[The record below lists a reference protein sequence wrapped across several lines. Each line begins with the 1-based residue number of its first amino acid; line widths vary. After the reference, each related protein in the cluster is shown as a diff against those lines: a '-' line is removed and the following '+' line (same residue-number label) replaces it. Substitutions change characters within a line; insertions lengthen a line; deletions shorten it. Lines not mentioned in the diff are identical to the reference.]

1 MENKNSK
8 NANINKFFNKLYVSY
23 PNLKNIDKSYDLVN
37 NQDVANYK
45 KINYVYTTENSD
57 KWFVKQEKD
66 NQEIFFFGQIKE
78 GIPQQTSFILK
89 FDNQSLYSKDC
100 NGIIN
105 TKNVYVNTEYFINN
119 YPTFKTK
126 LNETTIDVFING
138 VPHNINVI
146 KLGEYVEN
154 IEQLL
159 TNLNTLLNELDD
171 YKNAKLEKINKINE
185 KTSKENIEIT
195 LNEKSCEICGKKLK
209 RHEKKLC
216 KKCSRKKHA
225 GNILIKLLKHVEPQT
240 PFKKDDLNKVFSS
253 DNEINDCI
261 WSLEDFNLIKH
272 ENNEYFLVEKTT
284 LNKFI
289 NKYSSLEDNSTKE
302 TIKKEEPKKLNK
314 TCAICKKT
322 LSKSKFYKSKKTK
335 DGLEDYCKN
344 CKRYVNTANYLNEL
358 TQEIIPGSKFKVTD
372 LNNNFENPIELIGRL
387 WELQDFDLLTYDTNE
402 DTYILKDLNTCQNFL
417 EKYYISDSITIK
429 PKLKKD
435 EKVNELTKEEQM
447 NIVIDSILDGK
458 TEKEAAELA
467 GINLYKI
474 THWFNEGKNNTGK
487 ENISFYRRYSEA
499 KKQSEINSIQNFY
512 TLESFNN
519 KTDLTIADTLRKQQ
533 MENVLK
539 EIGSGSSM
547 KTAAFNSSI
556 TYETLQY
563 WYKRGKQNF
572 GEEYNEFYEKINILQ
587 SPIETPKPKEQIIKK
602 QNDIPEIEKN
612 LPDLYKPILN
622 PLPHKIKKL
631 FRGVKE
637 SESGFAWVKKD
648 RNSWRYDR
656 QRKDNRQIITRKNI
670 YELYLAV
677 QEHGYLW
684 GVRNL
689 KKAKETLIQSKLPV
703 TENNGSFQ
711 MEELPKLYQHIL
723 DPLPFEIKKLFVG
736 AKESESGFAWVKK
749 DRNSWRYDRQQ
760 KENRQSISKK
770 TIYELYLAV
779 KEKNYIWG
787 VRNLEKA
794 KETLKQSNVPIVNE
808 EFKKD
813 DKFEHILDPLPEKYS
828 KRFKK
833 PSSSGLSWVT
843 KINNT
848 WGYINPTDNV
858 RIYDINI
865 YNLYLK
871 VKDKNLPWGVRDL
884 QKAKESLAQCEKPD
898 ITNEI
903 NENIPKS
910 ANITCTY
917 FSNKDIT
924 KIIINGSINDNE
936 LFNMINYFK
945 EFEKNTIRI
954 ITTRHSN
961 YTEVF
966 MEFNLKKSDLNE
978 FKKIVEKFN
987 VETIKENKKNITKN
1001 SDSVDEYNEK
1011 HLLKEK
1017 SDNTINLYYDLKNN
1031 LLSKYENIDLIAK
1044 NTYWVFKINNK
1055 VIASIIPFNE
1065 YLKTYINSDNIN
1077 DYKNKTKDFSNIP
1090 HLGIGN
1096 HLLYIKSKEDNLYF
1110 LKLFKQSYV
1119 EKIN

>member
-656 QRKDNRQIITRKNI
+656 Q
-670 YELYLAV
+670 
-677 QEHGYLW
+677 
-684 GVRNL
+684 
-689 KKAKETLIQSKLPV
+689 
-703 TENNGSFQ
+703 
-711 MEELPKLYQHIL
+711 
-723 DPLPFEIKKLFVG
+723 
-736 AKESESGFAWVKK
+736 
-749 DRNSWRYDRQQ
+749 Q